1 MSVHKLSSYGR
12 RLFLGLGLGALT
24 ACGPKEA
31 ESPEIALPRSA
42 SPLRYS
48 FGTPDGGILGSGAHR
63 GRVTILLFGTTYDI
77 TTQAEARRLD
87 QFMREHRPRLN
98 ALLVMLE
105 PPQNIEVVRAYQEI
119 LNLGY
124 PIAMADHDTLTRR
137 GAFANIQVVP
147 GWVFLD
153 RHGVPRASA
162 EGPLDFDRLR
172 KLTSLAEEPQ

>member
-1 MSVHKLSSYGR
+1 MSGRKLSLHSR
-12 RLFLGLGLGALT
+12 RSVLELGLFMLVG
-24 ACGPKEA
+24 CGPKQA
-31 ESPEIALPRSA
+31 ESPEIAFRTS
-42 SPLRYS
+42 SSSLRYS

-87 QFMREHRPRLN
+87 QFMRQHRPRLN

-119 LNLGY
+119 LSLGY
-124 PIAMADHDTLTRR
+124 PIAMADHDTLSRR

-172 KLTSLAEEPQ
+172 KLTTAAEGP

>member
-1 MSVHKLSSYGR
+1 MSVLKLSSR
-12 RLFLGLGLGALT
+12 WPHWLLGLGLLALVS
-24 ACGPKEA
+24 CGTKEA
-31 ESPEIALPRSA
+31 ESPEIALPRAGSA
-42 SPLRYS
+42 LRYS

-87 QFMREHRPRLN
+87 QFMRQHRPRLN

-119 LNLGY
+119 LSLGY
-124 PIAMADHDTLTRR
+124 PIAMADHDTLSRR

-172 KLTSLAEEPQ
+172 KLTTAAEGP